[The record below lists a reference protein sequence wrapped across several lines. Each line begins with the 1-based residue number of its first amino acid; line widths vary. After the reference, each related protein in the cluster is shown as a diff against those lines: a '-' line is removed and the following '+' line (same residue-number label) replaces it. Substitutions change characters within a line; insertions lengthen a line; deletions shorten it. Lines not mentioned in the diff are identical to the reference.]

1 MSPGRFGA
9 VLTAMV
15 TPFDDSGRL
24 DVEGAVTLARWLVE
38 HGSDGLVVAGTTGES
53 PVLSDDEKVTLW
65 EAVAGAVPVPVIAGS
80 GSNDTAHSVA
90 LTARAAQVGVAGIL
104 AVTPYYSRPP
114 QAGIEAHFR
123 AVAAASSL
131 PVMIY
136 DIPVRTGRKVAHE
149 TLLTLARE
157 VPTIVGVKDAAGDAA
172 SSARLIAEAPR
183 GFDLYSGDDALTL
196 PLLAVGAAGVISVAS
211 HWAGEEM
218 ATMVASFFK
227 GDIGGA
233 CQINARLL
241 ESWRFESGDVTPN
254 PIPTKAMMRALG
266 LPAGQC
272 RLPVGP
278 APEGL
283 EARALEVLGRLRGAP
298 VAVGAVGEVGV
309 TEVGVT
315 EVGVAASRGHQQA
328 IVG

>member
-1 MSPGRFGA
+1 MGPGRFGA

-24 DVEGAVTLARWLVE
+24 DLDGAATLARWLVA

-53 PVLSDDEKVTLW
+53 PVLSDDEKVSLW
-65 EAVAGAVPVPVIAGS
+65 EAVAGAVTVPVIAGS
-80 GSNDTAHSVA
+80 TSNDTAHSVA
-90 LTARAAQVGVAGIL
+90 LTARAAHVGAAGIL

-114 QAGIEAHFR
+114 QAGLDRHFR
-123 AVAAASSL
+123 AVAGASSL
-131 PVMIY
+131 PVLIY

-157 VPTIVGVKDAAGDAA
+157 VRSIVGVKDAAGDPA
-172 SSARLIAEAPR
+172 SSARLMAEAPP
-183 GFDLYSGDDALTL
+183 GFEVYSGDDALTL
-196 PLLAVGAAGVISVAS
+196 PLLAVGASGVVSVAS

-218 ATMVASFFK
+218 AAMVAAFFQ
-227 GDIGGA
+227 GDIDGA
-233 CQINARLL
+233 CQLNARLL

-254 PIPTKAMMRALG
+254 PIPAKAMMRALG

-283 EARALEVLGRLRGAP
+283 ETRALEVLGRLRGVDALA
-298 VAVGAVGEVGV
+298 AVRSGAVGVGSA
-309 TEVGVT
+309 G
-315 EVGVAASRGHQQA
+315 SRGHQQA